1 MFGKKH
7 HQNHTPKLLVVDDD
21 PSINL
26 LLSKF
31 LQGKGYDV
39 VTAWD
44 GEEALAKAQS
54 EQPDLILLDN
64 MMPKMDGP
72 EVLEHLVQS
81 PKTRHIPVIMVTGHA
96 DKDFM
101 TEAHK
106 RGAVEYVVK
115 PFDYEVLLD
124 KIAGVLGVTA

>member
-1 MFGKKH
+1 MFGKKP
-7 HQNHTPKLLVVDDD
+7 QNQTMKLLVVDDD

-26 LLSKF
+26 LLGKF

-44 GEEALAKAQS
+44 GEEALAKAAS

-72 EVLEHLVQS
+72 EVLEHLSQS
-81 PKTRHIPVIMVTGHA
+81 EQTRNIPVIMVTGRS
-96 DKDFM
+96 DKDFLD
-101 TEAHK
+101 EAHK
-106 RGAVEYVVK
+106 RGAAEYIVK

-124 KIAGVLGVTA
+124 KITGVLGVVA